1 MNPVLPSF
9 LSGLAAAGFVLA
21 SLFFLR
27 FWRRTKDYLFAA
39 FSAAFLLLALNQ
51 AIATLANIPDEYQ
64 SWIYVLKLAAF
75 VILLIAIIGK
85 NMTRRPIGRL

>member
-9 LSGLAAAGFVLA
+9 LSGLATAGFVLA

-27 FWRRTKDYLFAA
+27 FWHRTSDYLFAA
-39 FSAAFLLLALNQ
+39 FSVAFLLLALNQ
-51 AIATLANIPDEYQ
+51 AIATLADIPDEYQ
-64 SWIYVLKLAAF
+64 SWIYLLKLAAF

>member
-9 LSGLAAAGFVLA
+9 LSGLAAAGFVLG

-64 SWIYVLKLAAF
+64 SWIYLLKLAAF
-75 VILLIAIIGK
+75 VILLIAIVGK